1 MPDKP
6 ETESKVVKADI
17 PPMGIMLILFSI
29 ALFIMLTPGSLMQG
43 VPASLI
49 IAAEFP
55 LNIFSIYLFY
65 FQKNDYDT
73 NIKAFL
79 FYKSLTI

>member
-55 LNIFSIYLFY
+55 FNIFSIYLF
-65 FQKNDYDT
+65 
-73 NIKAFL
+73 IL
-79 FYKSLTI
+79 FSTIFFTLLFIFILENA